1 MIFFTAK
8 TIGGVRTPDDPE
20 FAHEAGVVAGMLLAH
35 SFSRF
40 SPMGEVQADVTADDL
55 SADDA
60 SKLSLGISDPTVL
73 LGAFALSLAA
83 VARMQGMNMH
93 DVIGTMMNAYRG
105 TEVRGTWSRE
115 GDEDEGDGDA

>member
-40 SPMGEVQADVTADDL
+40 SPMGEAQ
-55 SADDA
+55 ADDA

-105 TEVRGTWSRE
+105 TEVRGTWAV
-115 GDEDEGDGDA
+115 GDGDA

>member
-40 SPMGEVQADVTADDL
+40 SPMGEEADVTADDL

-105 TEVRGTWSRE
+105 TEVRGTWAV